1 MFTSLT
7 ETNPASSEYQNPPSR
22 SSVFN
27 GFSINYDR
35 YPISRILAGEKA
47 ILRSSKFEAIE
58 QIISALQKYVSIL
71 REIDQV
77 CIMSSA
83 ASDTKKSGLDSCYAD
98 RDIDTLSNGGKCDRR
113 FANKESDAI
122 ANRHLPEF
130 LWNRPESLFKTC
142 FLGDV

>member
-7 ETNPASSEYQNPPSR
+7 ETNPASEYQNPPSR

-35 YPISRILAGEKA
+35 YAISRILAGGKA
-47 ILRSSKFEAIE
+47 ILWASKFEAIE
-58 QIISALQKYVSIL
+58 QITSALQKYVFIL
-71 REIDQV
+71 TEIDRV

-113 FANKESDAI
+113 FANKGSDAI
-122 ANRHLPEF
+122 ANRNLPEF
-130 LWNRPESLFKTC
+130 WWNMPESLFKPC
-142 FLGDV
+142 FLGYV